1 MKPEIVEK
9 LNRELIEAISED
21 DKPSISI
28 DRAAKILGVDR
39 QTLRVAIANGTCP
52 VGLGGQHP
60 SGSKFGRVSKLA
72 LYNWITK
79 GIEWEE
85 EPHGL

>member
-1 MKPEIVEK
+1 MKPEVIEV
-9 LNRELIEAISED
+9 LYQELIKAISED

-28 DRAAKILGVDR
+28 DKAAKILGVDR
-39 QTLRVAIANGTCP
+39 QTLRVAIAIGTCP

-72 LYNWITK
+72 LYNWLTK
-79 GIEWEE
+79 GVEY
-85 EPHGL
+85 

>member
-1 MKPEIVEK
+1 MKPKIIEA
-9 LNRELIEAISED
+9 LYQELIEAISED

-52 VGLGGQHP
+52 IGLGGQHP

-72 LYNWITK
+72 PYNWLMK
-79 GIEWEE
+79 GVEY
-85 EPHGL
+85 

>member
-1 MKPEIVEK
+1 MKPKIIEE
-9 LNRELIEAISED
+9 LYQELIETISED

-28 DRAAKILGVDR
+28 DKAAKILGVDR

-72 LYNWITK
+72 LYNWLMK
-79 GIEWEE
+79 GVEY
-85 EPHGL
+85 

>member
-1 MKPEIVEK
+1 MRPEIIEK
-9 LNRELIEAISED
+9 LNQDLIAALNED

-28 DRAAKILGVDR
+28 EKAAKVLGVDR

-72 LYNWITK
+72 LWNWMTK
-79 GIEWEE
+79 GIE
-85 EPHGL
+85 

>member
-1 MKPEIVEK
+1 MKPKIIEV
-9 LNRELIEAISED
+9 LYQELIEAISED

-72 LYNWITK
+72 LYNWLMK
-79 GIEWEE
+79 GVAY
-85 EPHGL
+85 

>member
-1 MKPEIVEK
+1 MKPRIIEA
-9 LNRELIEAISED
+9 LYQELIEAISED

-72 LYNWITK
+72 LYNWLMK
-79 GIEWEE
+79 GMEY
-85 EPHGL
+85 

>member
-1 MKPEIVEK
+1 MKPKIIEA
-9 LNRELIEAISED
+9 LYQELIEAISED

-72 LYNWITK
+72 LYNWLMK
-79 GIEWEE
+79 GMEY
-85 EPHGL
+85 

>member
-1 MKPEIVEK
+1 MKPEVIEV
-9 LNRELIEAISED
+9 LYQELIKAISED

-28 DRAAKILGVDR
+28 DKAAKILGVDR

-72 LYNWITK
+72 LYNWLTK
-79 GIEWEE
+79 GVEY
-85 EPHGL
+85 